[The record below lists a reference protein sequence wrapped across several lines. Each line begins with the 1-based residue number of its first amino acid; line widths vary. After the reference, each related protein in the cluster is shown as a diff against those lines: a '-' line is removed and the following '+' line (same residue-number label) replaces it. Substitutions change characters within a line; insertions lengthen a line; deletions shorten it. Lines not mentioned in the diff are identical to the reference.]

1 MDFGLR
7 GKSALV
13 MGASKGLGFAVAK
26 ELAAEG
32 AKIAIC
38 ARDGD
43 RLRKA
48 AESLGATAL
57 VGDLRQPK
65 EGRRLVEQAADALG
79 GVDILVVNTGGP
91 PTMPFE
97 SISSDDWRN
106 AFDGL
111 FMSATDAI
119 GAAIP
124 GMRERGWGR
133 ILLVTSIAA
142 KEPINNFTISNA
154 LRAGLHGLTKT
165 LSREFAASGI
175 TVNAL
180 MPGYTMTER
189 LAEAKLDLQKVAG
202 MIPMGRIGQP
212 EEFAALA
219 TFLASNRAGYITGQA
234 VACDGGALWSI

>member
-1 MDFGLR
+1 MDFGLSS
-7 GKSALV
+7 KSALV
-13 MGASKGLGFAVAK
+13 MGASKGLGFAVAR

-32 AKIAIC
+32 VKVAIC
-38 ARDGD
+38 ARDEA
-43 RLRKA
+43 RLMA
-48 AESLGATAL
+48 AADTLGATAL
-57 VGDLRQPK
+57 VGDLKQPG
-65 EGRRLVEQAADALG
+65 EGRRLVEQAAAALG
-79 GVDILVVNTGGP
+79 SVDILVVNTGGP

-97 SISSDDWRN
+97 SIASDDWRS
-106 AFDGL
+106 AFEGL

-124 GMRERGWGR
+124 MMRDRNWGR

-165 LSREFAASGI
+165 LSREFAAAGI

-189 LAEAKLDLQKVAG
+189 LAEAKLDLEKVTG
-202 MIPMGRIGQP
+202 MIPMRRIGRP
-212 EEFAALA
+212 DEFAALA
-219 TFLASNRAGYITGQA
+219 TFLASDRAGYITGQA

>member
-1 MDFGLR
+1 MDFGLS

-13 MGASKGLGFAVAK
+13 MGASKGLGFAIAR
-26 ELAAEG
+26 ELVAEG
-32 AKIAIC
+32 AKVAIC
-38 ARDGD
+38 ARDAA
-43 RLRKA
+43 RLDDA
-48 AESLGATAL
+48 AERLGAVAL
-57 VGDLRQPK
+57 PADLRQPAA
-65 EGRRLVEQAADALG
+65 GRQVVEQAAAKLG
-79 GVDILVVNTGGP
+79 KVDILVVNTGGP

-97 SISSDDWRN
+97 NIGSDDWRN
-106 AFDGL
+106 AFEGL
-111 FMSATDAI
+111 FVSATDAI
-119 GAAIP
+119 AAAMP
-124 GMRERGWGR
+124 GMRERQWGR

-189 LAEAKLDLQKVAG
+189 LAEAKLDLEKVSK
-202 MIPMGRIGQP
+202 MIPMGRIGRP

-219 TFLASNRAGYITGQA
+219 TFLASDRASYITGQA

>member
-13 MGASKGLGFAVAK
+13 LGASKGLGFAVAR

-32 AKIAIC
+32 VKVAIC
-38 ARDGD
+38 GRDEARVG
-43 RLRKA
+43 KA
-48 AESLGATAL
+48 AQAIGATAL
-57 VGDLRQPK
+57 VGDLSQR
-65 EGRRLVEQAADALG
+65 GAGARVVEQAIASLG
-79 GVDILVVNTGGP
+79 AVDILVVNTGGP
-91 PTMPFE
+91 PTKPFE
-97 SISSDDWRN
+97 NISPDDWRN
-106 AFDGL
+106 SFEGL

-119 GAAIP
+119 RAAIP
-124 GMRERGWGR
+124 GMRERNWGR

-202 MIPMGRIGQP
+202 IIPMGRIGRP

-219 TFLASNRAGYITGQA
+219 TFIASSRAGYITGQA
-234 VACDGGALWSI
+234 IACDGGALWSI

>member
-1 MDFGLR
+1 MDFGLSGR
-7 GKSALV
+7 SALV
-13 MGASKGLGFAVAK
+13 MGASKGLGFAVAR

-32 AKIAIC
+32 VKVAIC
-38 ARDGD
+38 ARDEA
-43 RLRKA
+43 RLKGA
-48 AESLGATAL
+48 AEKLGATAL
-57 VGDLRQPK
+57 VGDLRRPG
-65 EGRRLVEQAADALG
+65 EGRRVVEQAAAALG
-79 GVDILVVNTGGP
+79 SVDILVVNTGGP

-97 SISSDDWRN
+97 NIAPDDWRN
-106 AFDGL
+106 AFEGL

-119 GAAIP
+119 GAAMP
-124 GMRERGWGR
+124 AMRERKWGR

-165 LSREFAASGI
+165 LSREFAAFGI

-189 LAEAKLDLQKVAG
+189 LSEAKLDLEKVAG
-202 MIPMGRIGQP
+202 VIPMRRIGQP

-219 TFLASNRAGYITGQA
+219 TFLASDRAGYITGQA

>member
-1 MDFGLR
+1 MDFGLS

-13 MGASKGLGFAVAK
+13 MGASKGLGFAVAR

-32 AKIAIC
+32 ANIAIC
-38 ARDGD
+38 ARDEA
-43 RLRKA
+43 RLQKA
-48 AESLGATAL
+48 TEALGATAL
-57 VGDLRQPK
+57 VGDLRQPQ
-65 EGRRLVEQAADALG
+65 EGRRLVERAVEALG
-79 GVDILVVNTGGP
+79 AVDILVVNTGGP

-97 SISSDDWRN
+97 SISSDDWRS

-142 KEPINNFTISNA
+142 REPINNFTISNA

-219 TFLASNRAGYITGQA
+219 AFLASSRAGYITGQA

>member
-38 ARDGD
+38 ARDED
-43 RLRKA
+43 RLRKS

-65 EGRRLVEQAADALG
+65 EGCRLVEQAADALG

-219 TFLASNRAGYITGQA
+219 TFLASDRAGYITGQA

>member
-1 MDFGLR
+1 MDFGLL
-7 GKSALV
+7 GKRALV

-32 AKIAIC
+32 AKVAIC
-38 ARDGD
+38 ARDEE
-43 RLRKA
+43 RLNKA
-48 AESLGATAL
+48 AATIGATAL
-57 VGDLRQPK
+57 VCDLKQP
-65 EGRRLVEQAADALG
+65 GSGARLVEAAAVDLG

-91 PTMPFE
+91 ATMPFE
-97 SISSDDWRN
+97 SISADDWRGS
-106 AFDGL
+106 FESL

-119 GAAIP
+119 RAALP
-124 GMRERGWGR
+124 GMRERNWGR
-133 ILLVTSIAA
+133 VLLVTSIAA

-165 LSREFAASGI
+165 LSREFAANGI

-189 LAEAKLDLQKVAG
+189 LAEAKLDLEKVSAA
-202 MIPMGRIGQP
+202 IPMRRIGQP

-219 TFLASNRAGYITGQA
+219 TFLASERASYITGQA
-234 VACDGGALWSI
+234 IACDGGALWSI

>member
-1 MDFGLR
+1 
-7 GKSALV
+7 
-13 MGASKGLGFAVAK
+13 MGASKGLGFAVAG

-38 ARDGD
+38 ARDEA
-43 RLRKA
+43 RLKGA
-48 AESLGATAL
+48 AETLGATAL
-57 VGDLRQPK
+57 VSDLRQPRA
-65 EGRRLVEQAADALG
+65 GRHLVEQAAAALG
-79 GVDILVVNTGGP
+79 AVDILVVNTGGP

-97 SISSDDWRN
+97 SISSDDWHN

-111 FMSATDAI
+111 FMSATDAV

-124 GMRERGWGR
+124 GMRERNWGR

-142 KEPINNFTISNA
+142 KEPINNFIISNA

-165 LSREFAASGI
+165 LSRELAASGI

-189 LAEAKLDLQKVAG
+189 LAEAKLDLEKVAG
-202 MIPMGRIGQP
+202 MIPMRRIGQP

-219 TFLASNRAGYITGQA
+219 AFLSSARAGYITGQA
-234 VACDGGALWSI
+234 IACDGGALWSI

>member
-1 MDFGLR
+1 MDFGLS

-32 AKIAIC
+32 VKLAIC
-38 ARDGD
+38 ARDET
-43 RLRKA
+43 RLKRA
-48 AESLGATAL
+48 AETLAAHAL
-57 VGDLRQPK
+57 VGDLRQPGS
-65 EGRRLVEQAADALG
+65 GRKVVEQAISALG
-79 GVDILVVNTGGP
+79 RVDILVVNTGGP
-91 PTMPFE
+91 PTLPFE
-97 SISSDDWRN
+97 QISSDEWRN
-106 AFDGL
+106 AFEAL
-111 FMSATDAI
+111 FVSATEAI
-119 GAAIP
+119 GAAVP
-124 GMRERGWGR
+124 AMRERKWGR

-142 KEPINNFTISNA
+142 KEPINNFTLSNS

-189 LAEAKLDLQKVAG
+189 LAEAKLDLDKVTG
-202 MIPMGRIGQP
+202 IIPMKRIGRP

-219 TFLASNRAGYITGQA
+219 AFLSSGRASYITGQA
-234 VACDGGALWSI
+234 IACDGGALWSI

>member
-7 GKSALV
+7 GKSALIL
-13 MGASKGLGFAVAK
+13 GASKGLGFAVAK

-38 ARDGD
+38 ARDEA
-43 RLRKA
+43 RVRKA
-48 AESLGATAL
+48 AETIGATAL
-57 VGDLRQPK
+57 IADLGQPGAGARVVQ
-65 EGRRLVEQAADALG
+65 EAIASLG
-79 GVDILVVNTGGP
+79 AVDILVVNTGGP

-97 SISSDDWRN
+97 RISPDDWRKS
-106 AFDGL
+106 FEGL
-111 FMSATDAI
+111 FVSATDAI

-124 GMRERGWGR
+124 GMRERAWGR

-189 LAEAKLDLQKVAG
+189 LAEAKLDLQKVAAI
-202 MIPMGRIGQP
+202 IPMGRIGQP

-219 TFLASNRAGYITGQA
+219 AFLSSSRAAYITGQA
-234 VACDGGALWSI
+234 IACDGGALWSI

>member
-1 MDFGLR
+1 MDLGLR
-7 GKSALV
+7 GKTALV

-26 ELAAEG
+26 ELTAEG
-32 AKIAIC
+32 VKVAIC
-38 ARDGD
+38 ARDEA
-43 RLRKA
+43 RLKGA
-48 AESLGATAL
+48 ADALGATAL
-57 VGDLRQPK
+57 VGDLRQAGA
-65 EGRRLVEQAADALG
+65 GRLLLTQAVEALG
-79 GVDILVVNTGGP
+79 TVDILVVNTGGP

-97 SISSDDWRN
+97 RISSDEWRN

-111 FMSATDAI
+111 FMSAIDAI

-124 GMRERGWGR
+124 GMRERKWGR
-133 ILLVTSIAA
+133 VLLVTSIAA
-142 KEPINNFTISNA
+142 KEPIENFTISNA

-189 LAEAKLDLQKVAG
+189 LAEAKLDLEKVSG
-202 MIPMGRIGQP
+202 MIPMRRIGRP
-212 EEFAALA
+212 DEFAALA
-219 TFLASNRAGYITGQA
+219 TFMASDRAGYITGQA

>member
-1 MDFGLR
+1 MDFGLSGR
-7 GKSALV
+7 SALV
-13 MGASKGLGFAVAK
+13 MGASKGLGFAVAR

-32 AKIAIC
+32 VKIAIC
-38 ARDGD
+38 ARDEA
-43 RLRKA
+43 RLKGA
-48 AESLGATAL
+48 AERLGATAL
-57 VGDLRQPK
+57 VGDLRQPGA
-65 EGRRLVEQAADALG
+65 GRRLVEQAAASLG
-79 GVDILVVNTGGP
+79 SVDILVVNTGGP
-91 PTMPFE
+91 ATMPFE
-97 SISSDDWRN
+97 SISSEDWRG
-106 AFDGL
+106 AFEGL
-111 FMSATDAI
+111 FMSATNAI

-124 GMRERGWGR
+124 GMRERNWGR

-165 LSREFAASGI
+165 LSREFAANGI

-202 MIPMGRIGQP
+202 MIPMGRIGEP

-219 TFLASNRAGYITGQA
+219 TFLASDRASYITGQA
-234 VACDGGALWSI
+234 IACDGGALWSI

>member
-1 MDFGLR
+1 MDLGLS

-26 ELAAEG
+26 ELAGEG
-32 AKIAIC
+32 AKVAIC
-38 ARDGD
+38 ARDEA
-43 RLRKA
+43 RLKDA
-48 AESLGATAL
+48 AARLGATAL
-57 VGDLRQPK
+57 VADLQQPLA
-65 EGRRLVEQAADALG
+65 GRRVVEQAIAELG
-79 GVDILVVNTGGP
+79 QIDILVVNTGGP

-97 SISSDDWRN
+97 SIGSSDWRN
-106 AFDGL
+106 AFEGL
-111 FMSATDAI
+111 FVSATDAI
-119 GAAIP
+119 AAAIP
-124 GMRERGWGR
+124 GMRQRNWGR

-189 LAEAKLDLQKVAG
+189 LAEAKLDLAKVTG
-202 MIPMGRIGQP
+202 MIPMGRIGRP

-219 TFLASNRAGYITGQA
+219 TFLASDRSGYITGQA
-234 VACDGGALWSI
+234 VACDGGALWSM

>member
-1 MDFGLR
+1 
-7 GKSALV
+7 
-13 MGASKGLGFAVAK
+13 MGASKGLGFAVAR

-32 AKIAIC
+32 VKVAIC
-38 ARDGD
+38 ARDEA
-43 RLRKA
+43 RLMA
-48 AESLGATAL
+48 AADTLGATAL
-57 VGDLRQPK
+57 VGDLKQPG
-65 EGRRLVEQAADALG
+65 EGRRLVEQAAAALG
-79 GVDILVVNTGGP
+79 SVDILVVNTGGP

-97 SISSDDWRN
+97 SIASDDWRS
-106 AFDGL
+106 AFEGL

-124 GMRERGWGR
+124 MMRDRNWGR

-165 LSREFAASGI
+165 LSREFAAAGI

-189 LAEAKLDLQKVAG
+189 LAEAKLDLEKVTG
-202 MIPMGRIGQP
+202 MIPMRRIGRP
-212 EEFAALA
+212 DEFAALA
-219 TFLASNRAGYITGQA
+219 TFLASDRAGYITGQA

>member
-1 MDFGLR
+1 MDLGLK

-13 MGASKGLGFAVAK
+13 MGASKGLGFAVAR

-32 AKIAIC
+32 VKIAIC
-38 ARDGD
+38 ARDEA
-43 RLRKA
+43 RLGNA
-48 AESLGATAL
+48 AETLGATAL
-57 VGDLRQPK
+57 AGDLRQPQ
-65 EGRRLVEQAADALG
+65 EGRRLVEQAISALG
-79 GVDILVVNTGGP
+79 AVDILVVNTGGP

-97 SISSDDWRN
+97 DISSDDWRD

-119 GAAIP
+119 RAAIP
-124 GMRERGWGR
+124 GMRERNWGR

-189 LAEAKLDLQKVAG
+189 LAEAKLDLRKVAG

-219 TFLASNRAGYITGQA
+219 SFLASARAGYITGQA
-234 VACDGGALWSI
+234 IACDGGALWSI

>member
-1 MDFGLR
+1 MDFGLS
-7 GKSALV
+7 GKTALV
-13 MGASKGLGFAVAK
+13 MGASKGLGFAVAR
-26 ELAAEG
+26 ELVAEG
-32 AKIAIC
+32 VKVAIC
-38 ARDGD
+38 AREEA
-43 RLRKA
+43 RLKGA
-48 AESLGATAL
+48 AETLGATAL
-57 VGDLRQPK
+57 VGDLRQPG
-65 EGRRLVEQAADALG
+65 EGRRLVEQAGEALG
-79 GVDILVVNTGGP
+79 SVDILVVNTGGP
-91 PTMPFE
+91 PTLPFE
-97 SISSDDWRN
+97 RISSDDWRN
-106 AFDGL
+106 SFDGL

-124 GMRERGWGR
+124 GMRERNWGR

-189 LAEAKLDLQKVAG
+189 LAEANLDLQKING
-202 MIPMGRIGQP
+202 IIPMGRVGRP

-219 TFLASNRAGYITGQA
+219 AFLASDRASYITGQA

>member
-1 MDFGLR
+1 MDLR
-7 GKSALV
+7 LSGKTALV
-13 MGASKGLGFAVAK
+13 MGASKGLGFAVAR

-32 AKIAIC
+32 VKIAIC
-38 ARDGD
+38 ARDEN
-43 RLRKA
+43 RLKGA
-48 AESLGATAL
+48 AETLGATAL
-57 VGDLRQPK
+57 VGDLRQAGA
-65 EGRRLVEQAADALG
+65 GRRLVEQATEALG
-79 GVDILVVNTGGP
+79 SVDILVVNTGGP
-91 PTMPFE
+91 ATMPFE
-97 SISSDDWRN
+97 SISPDDWRN

-124 GMRERGWGR
+124 GMRDRNWGR

-165 LSREFAASGI
+165 LSREFAANGI

-189 LAEAKLDLQKVAG
+189 LAEAKLDLEKVAG
-202 MIPMGRIGQP
+202 MIPMRRIGQP

-219 TFLASNRAGYITGQA
+219 TFLASDRASYITGQA